1 MSSSLSGKLSIEI
14 EAKSSARSMYEAN
27 AKRLYDVPKLCP
39 TYIPKVD
46 LVEGKWED
54 VGAVVNFHLAHG
66 GKTVISKEII
76 ESKDDEKLSVTF
88 NLIGGE
94 LVEEAY
100 KSIKFTFQAIPK
112 KEGCLSRWSI
122 DYEKL
127 NPDIPDPKE
136 LLPFAADLT
145 REIDDTLMKISQE

>member
-1 MSSSLSGKLSIEI
+1 MGRCGCCRELSS
-14 EAKSSARSMYEAN
+14 RT
-27 AKRLYDVPKLCP
+27 R
-39 TYIPKVD
+39 
-46 LVEGKWED
+46 
-54 VGAVVNFHLAHG
+54 

-100 KSIKFTFQAIPK
+100 KSIRFTFQAIPK